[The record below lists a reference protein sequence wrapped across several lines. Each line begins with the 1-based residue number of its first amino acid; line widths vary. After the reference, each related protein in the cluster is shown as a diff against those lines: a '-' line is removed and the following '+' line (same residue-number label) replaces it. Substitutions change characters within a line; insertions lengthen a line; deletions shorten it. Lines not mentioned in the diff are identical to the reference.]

1 MDKRAKAEPGLT
13 EAVGMKLFCRF
24 SFAEIGAL
32 QKLSERAMQRKWEKA
47 RIYLHHK
54 LSMDLEP

>member
-1 MDKRAKAEPGLT
+1 LDKRAKAEPGLT

-47 RIYLHHK
+47 RIYLRHG
-54 LSMDLEP
+54 MRADLPI